1 MSRVGKHPVSVPSGV
16 SVQIEGGTLRVKGKL
31 GELVAAFPSDVTI
44 RQEGGQV
51 VLAPVGE
58 EKRARMMWGTARNI
72 ARNLVDGVDKGY
84 SRRLEI
90 QGVGYRAQVQGEELV
105 LQLGFSH
112 EIRHPI
118 PEGVKVECPDPT
130 HIAVSGADK
139 QKVGQVA
146 AEIRAY
152 RRVEP
157 YKGKGIRYEGERVR
171 RKEGKKK

>member
-1 MSRVGKHPVSVPSGV
+1 MSRVGKYPVRVPSGV
-16 SVQIEGGTLRVKGKL
+16 AVQVESGTLRVKGKL
-31 GELVAAFPSDVTI
+31 GELAAAFPAEVTI
-44 RQEGGQV
+44 RQEGEKV
-51 VLAPVGE
+51 ILAPVGD
-58 EKRARMMWGTARNI
+58 EKRARMMWGTARTI
-72 ARNLVDGVDKGY
+72 ARNLIDGVDKGFT
-84 SRRLEI
+84 RRLEI
-90 QGVGYRAQVQGEELV
+90 QGVGYRAQVQGKDLV

-130 HIAVSGADK
+130 HITVSGTDK

-146 AEIRAY
+146 AEIRGY